1 MIERIA
7 AVAATAMG
15 SSPPNVVPLHPTADS
30 AEYEDVFR
38 RFRDGAQMGDAIR
51 LDGLIAIIT
60 GGAGGIGGA
69 IARLMAARGPGWWSP
84 TFPPTRRI
92 RSPTNRVEYKR
103 RHFAPSHFV
112 GDLGSGLID

>member
-1 MIERIA
+1 MTYSNNNDTALRWVIERTA

-69 IARLMAARGPGWWSP
+69 TARLMAARGAWVVVADISADSAHSLADEP
-84 TFPPTRRI
+84 R
-92 RSPTNRVEYKR
+92 
-103 RHFAPSHFV
+103 
-112 GDLGSGLID
+112 